1 MSKST
6 KMILLALLVGC
17 LFISIILTFIALGFA
32 HPVPWLLVASLVMIP
47 ILLNQKEKANFAVW
61 KDEYSVGVDVL
72 DDDHR
77 KLLNLINKFQ
87 TAVQYQT
94 GEVFEKEALA
104 EVIDYTK
111 YHFEREEKMMEEAGY
126 ADIETHK
133 KIHRSMIAKID
144 GFMLEYDK
152 QGHLAL
158 QEVSEYLQ
166 TWLVEHINGTD
177 QDYSAV
183 LQKTS

>member
-1 MSKST
+1 MNKST
-6 KMILLALLVGC
+6 NMILLALFIGC
-17 LFISIILTFIALGFA
+17 LFVSIILTFVALGFA
-32 HPVPWLLVASLVMIP
+32 HPVPWLLVVSLVMIP
-47 ILLNQKEKANFAVW
+47 ILLKRKDKANFAVW
-61 KDEYSVGVDVL
+61 KDEYSVGIDVL

-94 GEVFEKEALA
+94 GEVFEKEALT

-126 ADIETHK
+126 DDIEAHK
-133 KIHRSMIAKID
+133 KIHQSMIAKID
-144 GFMLEYDK
+144 EFMLNYDK

-158 QEVSEYLQ
+158 QEVAEYLQ

-183 LQKTS
+183 LKKMS